1 MTSQSG
7 IRPDEAPRATDD
19 ACAKEMRPGDTLV
32 ALTARAY
39 SVAITAAQSAADL
52 ILGAKSAL
60 ERTIVCE
67 RELDELDREIDERVA
82 TEIAHASVEQVR
94 EKLACL
100 KCMIDLERVG
110 DLLLSFATRADAVR
124 ARLDMQDLRDLG
136 DMLAVL
142 AKMLGDTAAAFAA
155 HDHARALQVLRADR
169 EVDRLHNLIVMRH
182 LEPELAFG
190 GPDSVHVITMAHAI
204 ERAADHVKNTAEE
217 VCHMVSGHTVRHLL
231 RLQEKSAEQT
241 VRAPLSRIQS
251 IPSGLA
257 NITTN
262 IRRSRS
268 IISRSEAVVE
278 SAR

>member
-1 MTSQSG
+1 MPNPKAVG
-7 IRPDEAPRATDD
+7 
-19 ACAKEMRPGDTLV
+19 KEMPSADNLV

-52 ILGAKSAL
+52 ILGAQSAL
-60 ERTIVCE
+60 ERTIACE

-82 TEIAHASVEQVR
+82 AEIAHASVEQVR

-110 DLLLSFATRADAVR
+110 DLLVSFATRAAAVR
-124 ARLDMQDLRDLG
+124 ARLDMQDSRDLG
-136 DMLAVL
+136 EMLAVL
-142 AKMLGDTAAAFAA
+142 ARMLGDTDAAFAA
-155 HDHARALQVLRADR
+155 RDHARALQVLRADR

-190 GPDSVHVITMAHAI
+190 GPDSVHVITMAHAV

-231 RLQEKSAEQT
+231 RMQEKSSEQLYLEHLRRQHLVGRTPAE
-241 VRAPLSRIQS
+241 
-251 IPSGLA
+251 
-257 NITTN
+257 
-262 IRRSRS
+262 
-268 IISRSEAVVE
+268 
-278 SAR
+278 

>member
-1 MTSQSG
+1 
-7 IRPDEAPRATDD
+7 
-19 ACAKEMRPGDTLV
+19 V
-32 ALTARAY
+32 LTARAY
-39 SVAITAAQSAADL
+39 SVAIAAAQSAADL
-52 ILGAKSAL
+52 VLGAQSAL
-60 ERTIVCE
+60 QRTIACE

-110 DLLLSFATRADAVR
+110 DLLLSFATRAEAVR

-142 AKMLGDTAAAFAA
+142 AKMLGDTDAAFAA
-155 HDHARALQVLRADR
+155 RDHARALHVLRADR

-190 GPDSVHVITMAHAI
+190 GPNSVHVITMAHVV

-231 RLQEKSAEQT
+231 RLQEKSAEQ
-241 VRAPLSRIQS
+241 LY
-251 IPSGLA
+251 LEHL
-257 NITTN
+257 
-262 IRRSRS
+262 RRQHLTGVT
-268 IISRSEAVVE
+268 RSE
-278 SAR
+278 

>member
-1 MTSQSG
+1 
-7 IRPDEAPRATDD
+7 
-19 ACAKEMRPGDTLV
+19 MRSNELPVPKSSAVANQLPSADNLV

-39 SVAITAAQSAADL
+39 SVATTAAQSAADL
-52 ILGAKSAL
+52 ILGANSAL
-60 ERTIVCE
+60 ERITACE

-110 DLLLSFATRADAVR
+110 DLLVSFATRAEAVR

-142 AKMLGDTAAAFAA
+142 AKMLGDTDTAFAA
-155 HDHARALQVLRADR
+155 RDHARALQVLRADR

-190 GPDSVHVITMAHAI
+190 GPDSVHVITMAHAV

-231 RLQEKSAEQT
+231 RLQEKSAEQLYLEHLRRQHLAGGT
-241 VRAPLSRIQS
+241 RA
-251 IPSGLA
+251 
-257 NITTN
+257 
-262 IRRSRS
+262 
-268 IISRSEAVVE
+268 E
-278 SAR
+278 

>member
-1 MTSQSG
+1 MPNPS
-7 IRPDEAPRATDD
+7 AV
-19 ACAKEMRPGDTLV
+19 AKAIPAGDTLL

-39 SVAITAAQSAADL
+39 SVATAAAQSAADL
-52 ILGAKSAL
+52 TLGAKSAL
-60 ERTIVCE
+60 ERTIACE

-82 TEIAHASVEQVR
+82 AEIAHASVEQVR

-110 DLLLSFATRADAVR
+110 DLLVSFATRAEAVR

-142 AKMLGDTAAAFAA
+142 ARMLGDTDAAFAA
-155 HDHARALQVLRADR
+155 RDHARALQVLRADR

-182 LEPELAFG
+182 LEPELDFG
-190 GPDSVHVITMAHAI
+190 GPDSVHVITMAHAV

-231 RLQEKSAEQT
+231 RLQEKSAEQLYLEHLRRQHLPGGT
-241 VRAPLSRIQS
+241 RA
-251 IPSGLA
+251 
-257 NITTN
+257 
-262 IRRSRS
+262 
-268 IISRSEAVVE
+268 E
-278 SAR
+278 

>member
-1 MTSQSG
+1 LTSPTG
-7 IRPDEAPRATDD
+7 IRPDQATTTNNP
-19 ACAKEMRPGDTLV
+19 ACAEERPVPNTLV
-32 ALTARAY
+32 TLTARAY
-39 SVAITAAQSAADL
+39 GVAITAAQSAADL
-52 ILGAKSAL
+52 ILGANSAL
-60 ERTIVCE
+60 ERTIACE

-82 TEIAHASVEQVR
+82 TEIAHASVDQVR

-136 DMLAVL
+136 EMLAVL
-142 AKMLGDTAAAFAA
+142 AKMLGDTDVAFATR
-155 HDHARALQVLRADR
+155 DHARALQVLRADR

-190 GPDSVHVITMAHAI
+190 GPDSVHVITMAHAV

-231 RLQEKSAEQT
+231 RLQEKSAEQLYLEHLRRQHLAGVT
-241 VRAPLSRIQS
+241 RA
-251 IPSGLA
+251 
-257 NITTN
+257 
-262 IRRSRS
+262 
-268 IISRSEAVVE
+268 E
-278 SAR
+278 

>member
-1 MTSQSG
+1 VPKSSAVANEL
-7 IRPDEAPRATDD
+7 PPADN
-19 ACAKEMRPGDTLV
+19 LV

-39 SVAITAAQSAADL
+39 SVATAAAQSAADL

-60 ERTIVCE
+60 ERIIACE

-82 TEIAHASVEQVR
+82 AEIAHASVEQVR

-110 DLLLSFATRADAVR
+110 DLLVSFATRAEAVR

-142 AKMLGDTAAAFAA
+142 AKMLGDTDAAFASR
-155 HDHARALQVLRADR
+155 DHARALQVLRADR

-190 GPDSVHVITMAHAI
+190 GPDSVHVITMAHAV

-217 VCHMVSGHTVRHLL
+217 VCHLISGHTVRHLL
-231 RLQEKSAEQT
+231 RLQEKSSEQLYLEHLRRQHLVGGTRAE
-241 VRAPLSRIQS
+241 
-251 IPSGLA
+251 
-257 NITTN
+257 
-262 IRRSRS
+262 
-268 IISRSEAVVE
+268 
-278 SAR
+278 